1 MSLFNGTVEAGR
13 EMFLYAAWGAPF
25 VGMLLSIAL
34 WPLLAPGFWH
44 RHFGKIAGFWT
55 VMFVLP
61 CAVLYGVPVAIKTIA
76 HTLIAEYFPFIILL
90 SALYTVAGGLC
101 VHGKLHATPT
111 VNTALLALGTALASV
126 LGTTGASMLLIRPL
140 LRANEHRQHST
151 HVVIFFI
158 FLVANIGG
166 ALTPLGDPPLFLGFL
181 NGVGFFWTTVHL
193 FGPML
198 FVVAILLTL
207 FYALDS
213 YYFHR
218 HEQKRSTLMR
228 FSTHLQNQVTGAD
241 SPLVVGHEDAK
252 ISAHS
257 INALNSSA
265 VSSTTSTTKKPSIWI
280 EGKVNF
286 LLLAALLGAV
296 LMSGMWQIG
305 KPLYVLG
312 TPVALQNLL
321 RDICLIAI
329 ILISLY
335 LTPASA
341 RRGNVFNWEPLQEV
355 AQIFAAIFVTIVPV
369 IALMRAG
376 ENGPFGFLISSLSDA
391 QGHPLN
397 AWYFWVT
404 GLLSSL
410 LDNAPTYLIFFNVA
424 GGDAAH
430 LMASGATTLAAIS
443 AGAVFMGANTYIGNA
458 PNFMVRSIAQA
469 RGIRM
474 PSFLGYMAWSGAVLI
489 PIFILTTLLFF
500 HN

>member
-1 MSLFNGTVEAGR
+1 MSLYSGTVEAGR
-13 EMFLYAAWGAPF
+13 EIFVGVAWGLPF
-25 VGMLLSIAL
+25 AGILLSIAL
-34 WPLLAPGFWH
+34 GPILVPAFWH
-44 RHFGKIAGFWT
+44 RHFGKIAAFWSLL
-55 VMFVLP
+55 FVLP
-61 CAVLYGVPVAIKTIA
+61 CAALYGMPVATHTIA
-76 HTLIAEYFPFIILL
+76 HTLIAEYIPFIVLL

-111 VNTALLALGTALASV
+111 ANTALLALGTVLASV

-140 LRANEHRQHST
+140 LRANERRQHCT

-181 NGVGFFWTTVHL
+181 NGVGFFWTTKHL

-198 FVVAILLTL
+198 FVSVLLLVL

-218 HEQKRSTLMR
+218 REQK
-228 FSTHLQNQVTGAD
+228 HLVLD
-241 SPLVVGHEDAK
+241 
-252 ISAHS
+252 
-257 INALNSSA
+257 SSA
-265 VSSTTSTTKKPSIWI
+265 SENVPVSAGNPTPTTTKKQGIWI

-286 LLLAALLGAV
+286 LLLAVLLGAV
-296 LMSGMWQIG
+296 LMSGIWQFG
-305 KPLYVLG
+305 KPLNVLG

-329 ILISLY
+329 TLISIY
-335 LTPASA
+335 ITPASA
-341 RRGNVFNWEPLQEV
+341 RKHNAFHWGPLQEV
-355 AQIFAAIFVTIVPV
+355 AQLFAGIFITIVPM
-369 IALMRAG
+369 IALVRAG
-376 ENGPFGFLISSLSDA
+376 ENGPLSFVVSALSDA
-391 QGHPLN
+391 HGEPLSAN
-397 AWYFWVT
+397 YFWVT

-424 GGDAAH
+424 GGDAAQ
-430 LMASGATTLAAIS
+430 LMTTGAATLTAIS

-458 PNFMVRSIAQA
+458 PNFMVRGIAQA

-474 PSFLGYMAWSGAVLI
+474 PSFLGYMAWSGGVLI
-489 PIFILTTLLFF
+489 PIFILTTLIFF
-500 HN
+500 QN